1 MKNPDA
7 QAALRRIQI
16 ESIGIQFGIS
26 VFKLSLGNFSVQQRL
41 RNTISGEWK
50 RMIQFWT
57 WVAFQ
62 MCVNHPGN
70 VDEWDL

>member
-7 QAALRRIQI
+7 QATLRPIQI
-16 ESIGIQFGIS
+16 ESIGIQFGIGI
-26 VFKLSLGNFSVQQRL
+26 FKFSLGNFSVQQRL
-41 RNTISGEWK
+41 RNTIYREWK
-50 RMIQFWT
+50 RMIQFWA

-70 VDEWDL
+70 GDDWDL